1 MESAD
6 YRTHGPCGI
15 FTVLSP
21 LMRFRAMD
29 FVSILLSVAA
39 VVFFSFLA
47 YGARRNSDLIIE
59 AGGKKWIYSLGENRI
74 EKLTGPLG
82 DTIVVIRDGKAFI
95 ENSPCPDGLC
105 MRAGSISRAGQWI
118 ACLPNRIIVRIG
130 GTGSD
135 QIDDTSF

>member
-1 MESAD
+1 MESAY
-6 YRTHGPCGI
+6 YRTHGPYGI
-15 FTVLSP
+15 FPILSP

-29 FVSILLSVAA
+29 LVSILLSAA
-39 VVFFSFLA
+39 AIGFFSFLA

-59 AGGKKWIYSLGENRI
+59 AGGEKWIYSLRENRI
-74 EKLTGPLG
+74 EKLHGPLG

-95 ENSPCPDGLC
+95 ESSPCPDELC

-130 GTGSD
+130 GTVGD